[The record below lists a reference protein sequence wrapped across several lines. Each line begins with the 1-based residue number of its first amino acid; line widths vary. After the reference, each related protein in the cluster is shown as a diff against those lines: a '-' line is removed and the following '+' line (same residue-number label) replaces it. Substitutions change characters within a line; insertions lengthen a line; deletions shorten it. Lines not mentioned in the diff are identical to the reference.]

1 MDNFDNYPLFIEETT
16 ITVDNSQFIEGNTQT
31 DNDMFAYLSFT
42 NNTNY
47 SYKSSANN
55 HTLYK
60 KSNLSFENIFYY
72 VIFAIIILTIIK
84 VVAKLS

>member
-42 NNTNY
+42 NNSNCKSLTDDATAY
-47 SYKSSANN
+47 S
-55 HTLYK
+55 
-60 KSNLSFENIFYY
+60 KSNLSFENIVYY
-72 VIFAIIILTIIK
+72 TIFAIVILTIIK
-84 VVAKLS
+84 VAAKLS